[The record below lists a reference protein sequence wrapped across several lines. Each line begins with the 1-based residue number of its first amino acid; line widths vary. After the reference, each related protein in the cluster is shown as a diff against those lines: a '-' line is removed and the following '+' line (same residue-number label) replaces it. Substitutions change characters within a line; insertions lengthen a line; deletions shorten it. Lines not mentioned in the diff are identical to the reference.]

1 MSEYYFKLHFREA
14 QKLAKKIGIKLP
26 KTRKQLK
33 IKDKKFIKD
42 IWKHRVY
49 LNKARSI
56 WIQPCHFYDGI
67 KKQFSYEI
75 SHVTSNSAFSRFA
88 NKYRVPLRVF
98 TY

>member
-1 MSEYYFKLHFREA
+1 LSEYYFKLHYREA

-33 IKDKKFIKD
+33 IKDKKFIKN
-42 IWKHRVY
+42 IEKHRVY

-67 KKQFSYEI
+67 KHQFSYEI
-75 SHVTSNSAFSRFA
+75 AHITSNSAFSRFV
-88 NKYRVPLRVF
+88 NKHRVPLRVF